1 MVEGEQG
8 MPTPEQERPLSAEQ
22 ARKPSFEERLRGLIE
37 PKKDEEGKVLQEAV
51 IRNEKLQRLGR
62 LALES
67 RNQTPEDLG
76 KFLGKGDDWCLNEQ
90 VPEDEWSVL
99 AGELSEEKERLL
111 REIESRKGI
120 IGTPEALEKEGEVQ
134 QAMLEAYKRLS
145 PEQEKERW
153 VDVELAQEFWS
164 RFTPTMEPRFYT
176 EASSEERKDWDARW
190 QLARAAFYKK
200 RLSAFPAELTK
211 NEDLQLLTP
220 EQMER
225 LYYLPGVKEAM
236 EWYVK
241 QIVNSTHEIYFDE
254 KTGRRL
260 NEEEVS
266 KLSKEERIKR
276 RKTFLDCAN
285 GYQFEEFKRDLREKE
300 KFLREKKRWYEGKRG
315 ERIER
320 GEERELSELERK
332 SADAIAWNFI
342 WCTNLIES
350 VDSRYSLVGESGLRK
365 RHDNL
370 SPEQCSDDLR
380 AVFHPQEKFE
390 NKCASDQEWG
400 AYGKWGLLQ
409 LRRVKEECNFRSEDE
424 EDAGTGEIKRKRD
437 RIVFRE
443 AKLRRDFWR
452 GERKEE
458 GTKTE
463 EGEVVVLSPECYP
476 ITTMKSFLETYECRD
491 KEGRKTSLLDH
502 FLKGDEIDWRTL
514 RANPWQTNYLTIIL
528 PKAVSLFD
536 IFKSGKTESGWTS
549 GLLDIYTRLEVK
561 KELEEYYEKK
571 KRSKKEGERLG
582 AKHFHNLKVWAY
594 FAPFGGV
601 GRPQDKIP
609 VDPFSTAK
617 IRIEAKRDLSDR
629 EYILRKPQNGY
640 LGRGEHLTIEDIS

>member
-1 MVEGEQG
+1 MVEGEA

-22 ARKPSFEERLRGLIE
+22 AKQPSFEERLRGLIE
-37 PKKDEEGKVLQEAV
+37 PKTDEEGKVLQEAV
-51 IRNEKLQRLGR
+51 VTNKKLQRLSR
-62 LALES
+62 LALEAH
-67 RNQTPEDLG
+67 NQTPEGLG
-76 KFLGKGDDWCLNEQ
+76 QLLRRGNDWCLDEE

-99 AGELSEEKERLL
+99 AVELNGQKERLQK
-111 REIESRKGI
+111 EIESRKGI
-120 IGTPEALEKEGEVQ
+120 IGASEASEKQGEVQ
-134 QAMLEAYKRLS
+134 QTMLEAYKRLS

-176 EASSEERKDWDARW
+176 EASSEERRDWDARW

-236 EWYVK
+236 EWYAR
-241 QIVNSTHEIYFDE
+241 QIVNGEYRINFEET
-254 KTGRRL
+254 TGRRVSAGEG
-260 NEEEVS
+260 EE
-266 KLSKEERIKR
+266 
-276 RKTFLDCAN
+276 KTFLDCAN
-285 GYQFEEFKRDLREKE
+285 GYQFEEFRRDLREKN
-300 KFLREKKRWYEGKRG
+300 LRGKRRWYEGKRG

-342 WCTNLIES
+342 WCTNLVES
-350 VDSRYSLVGESGLRK
+350 VDSRYSLVGVKTLRERHGGLP
-365 RHDNL
+365 
-370 SPEQCSDDLR
+370 PELCSDDLR

-390 NKCASDQEWG
+390 NKCLGDQEWG
-400 AYGKWGLLQ
+400 AYGVWGKRQ
-409 LRRVKEECNFRSEDE
+409 LELIEEKF
-424 EDAGTGEIKRKRD
+424 
-437 RIVFRE
+437 
-443 AKLRRDFWR
+443 
-452 GERKEE
+452 GERKEKNTIFE
-458 GTKTE
+458 PAKLVREFWQAEKRGDK
-463 EGEVVVLSPECYP
+463 VAIKVPECYP
-476 ITTMKSFLETYECRD
+476 ITTMKSFLETYGYKNEKRED
-491 KEGRKTSLLDH
+491 VTLLDC
-502 FLKGDEIDWRTL
+502 LLGGREIDWR
-514 RANPWQTNYLTIIL
+514 RIGANPWQTNYLTIRL
-528 PKAVSLFD
+528 PKAVALFD
-536 IFKSGKTESGWTS
+536 IFKSGKIESGWTRD
-549 GLLDIYTRLEVK
+549 LLDIYTRLEVR
-561 KELEEYYEKK
+561 KELEKYYEKK
-571 KRSKKEGERLG
+571 KESKKEGERLG

-601 GRPQDKIP
+601 GRPQDKTP

-640 LGRGEHLTIEDIS
+640 LDRGEHLTIEDIN